1 MTAPTLEK
9 PPPPPAAP
17 EVRIDEPRRSIK
29 DALFKAAMVF
39 SLSVGMVTLVILLV
53 DVVTSG
59 WPRLNWA
66 LITNFPSINPAKA
79 GIESALW
86 GTIWV
91 IGFTALFTIPVGVA
105 AAVYLEEFAD
115 SKRWY
120 NRLIELNI
128 QNLAA
133 VPSIVYGILGLG
145 LIVRAAGFGPTV
157 AAGALV
163 LTLLILPIVII
174 AARESLRSVP
184 DSIRQ
189 GSLAVGATP
198 MQTVWRQTLP
208 SAVPGIATGVILAL
222 SRAIGEAAPLLLVS
236 GGLVSLT
243 YNPTGLDSRF
253 AILPIQIYN
262 WIGQSRDEFQDVLAP
277 AAIVVMLVIL
287 LAMNSIAIFVRNKFQ
302 RSW

>member
-1 MTAPTLEK
+1 MTVDTRL
-9 PPPPPAAP
+9 P
-17 EVRIDEPRRSIK
+17 EALDARIDVPRRSVK
-29 DALFKAAMVF
+29 DAVFKAAMLA
-39 SLSVGMVTLVILLV
+39 SLGVGIATLVVLLV
-53 DVVTSG
+53 DVLVSG
-59 WPRLNWA
+59 WPRLNWD
-66 LITNFPSINPAKA
+66 LITHFPSSRPARA

-91 IGFTALFTIPVGVA
+91 IGFTALFTIPIGVA

-115 SKRWY
+115 KNRWY

-145 LIVRAAGFGPTV
+145 LLVRGIGFGPAV
-157 AAGALV
+157 IAGSLV

-174 AARESLRSVP
+174 SSRESLRAVP

-222 SRAIGEAAPLLLVS
+222 SRAIGEAAPILLVS
-236 GGLVSLT
+236 GGLVFIT

-253 AILPIQIYN
+253 TVLPIQIYN
-262 WIGQSRDEFQDVLAP
+262 WVGLPQAEFKDVLAP
-277 AAIVVMLVIL
+277 AAIVIVLLIL
-287 LAMNSIAIFVRNKFQ
+287 LVMNSVAIFIRNRFQ
-302 RSW
+302 KNW